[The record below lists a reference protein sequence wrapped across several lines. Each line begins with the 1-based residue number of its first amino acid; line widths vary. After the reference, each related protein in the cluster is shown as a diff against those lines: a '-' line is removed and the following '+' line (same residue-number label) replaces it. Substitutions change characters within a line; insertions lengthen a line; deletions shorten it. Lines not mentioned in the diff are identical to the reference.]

1 MIPVFANEEEM
12 KDQLIKWLNSKG
24 FLTARRIYIGG
35 PELDV
40 VALGNIL
47 ITKNEDKRIN
57 NELVYVFETKIAT
70 TRNLL
75 KAVIEQAILRML
87 VADYVYI
94 VVPDKAEVWVDE
106 KRKEITEPPF
116 GAKKI
121 ASGVYSSKIGIIA
134 MESKG
139 HIKVV
144 RQAQRTGLALTN
156 LKNDIIKNIRKP
168 SKLDEYL

>member
-121 ASGVYSSKIGIIA
+121 ASGVYSSKIGIMA

>member
-121 ASGVYSSKIGIIA
+121 ASGIYSSKIGIIA

-139 HIKVV
+139 HIEVV

-156 LKNDIIKNIRKP
+156 LKNDIIKNIRRP